1 MARPDLKDYVEVPD
15 RIVKFYEKY
24 PEGSLRSQIVV
35 DDGRRIV
42 IKALAYRSP
51 DDKHPGT
58 GHAEEI
64 RGDGPVNKTSAVENC
79 ETSAWGRAIVSVGIL
94 AKGEKVASKEEVE
107 IALAKERDGRTLA
120 DLSDKE
126 LEDATGGKVLI
137 TDDQRARFNKACEA
151 LGWSSDDLAKY
162 LKAELNCDDIDD
174 LGKSDAEAVL
184 KTLREKVRESRKAA
198 A

>member
-1 MARPDLKDYVEVPD
+1 MAKPDLKDYVEVPD
-15 RIVKFYEKY
+15 RIVKFYERF
-24 PEGSLRSQIVV
+24 PEGSLRSQLIV
-35 DDGRRIV
+35 DDGKRVV

-51 DDKHPGT
+51 EDKHPGT
-58 GHAEEI
+58 GHAEEV

-126 LEDATGGKVLI
+126 LEDATGGKVLL
-137 TDDQRARFNKACEA
+137 TDDQRGRLNKACEA
-151 LGWSSDDLAKY
+151 LGWSSEDLAGF
-162 LKAELNCDDIDD
+162 LKSEIDCDDVDD
-174 LGKSDAEAVL
+174 LGKGDAEAVL
-184 KTLREKVRESRKAA
+184 RLLREKVRAERKTAA
-198 A
+198 